1 MLLHVCTFSHTHI
14 RSYTHTFM
22 HVKVNNRISKLL
34 QIFGSRFLIPL
45 FYFLYYRER
54 EATNLIL
61 KQPNPES
68 MCKETTA
75 VAYCS
80 TPEGALACCNTRVP
94 AVCLILCLLQSQLR
108 FRYYPMGV
116 AHVFSASFPLYRWN
130 VSPNTAGNSNVRLL
144 NWFSIYGDTGSWT
157 TALDWHPP
165 KASRTL
171 AELGCRFHDPHS
183 APDSLMRENCAW
195 QYS

>member
-1 MLLHVCTFSHTHI
+1 MCTQLRTHVRMLLHVCTFSHTHI

-34 QIFGSRFLIPL
+34 QIFGSPIFNTI

-116 AHVFSASFPLYRWN
+116 AHVFSASFPLYR
-130 VSPNTAGNSNVRLL
+130 
-144 NWFSIYGDTGSWT
+144 
-157 TALDWHPP
+157 
-165 KASRTL
+165 
-171 AELGCRFHDPHS
+171 
-183 APDSLMRENCAW
+183 
-195 QYS
+195 